1 MSTKQNMVQL
11 LKEKQKAQKAA
22 FKAKQIE
29 YAAKKAE
36 EFKPTLLDVFAVLTN
51 HHKCIS
57 NVNRVD
63 GVFAFLNICEI
74 TRLSAT
80 CKTLRTDV
88 QYSRVSMHPVHLAA
102 RTQIVNKIAAQAR
115 SKRSQEIYEE
125 KQKYILKVQRQ
136 LMHAWRYLRPK
147 YQEELTRISRE
158 WKAKYKSTITFCL
171 DSALSGSF
179 YERF

>member
-1 MSTKQNMVQL
+1 MSTKQNMVKL
-11 LKEKQKAQKAA
+11 LKEKQKSQKAA

-29 YAAKKAE
+29 YAAKKAD

-51 HHKCIS
+51 HHKYIS

-63 GVFAFLNICEI
+63 GIFAFLNICEI

-80 CKTLRTDV
+80 CKTLQTDV
-88 QYSRVSMHPVHLAA
+88 KYSKVAMHPVHVAA
-102 RTQIVNKIAAQAR
+102 RTQIIENITAR
-115 SKRSQEIYEE
+115 ASAKRSEEIYEE

-136 LMHAWRYLRPK
+136 LLHAWRYLRPI
-147 YQEELTRISRE
+147 YQKELTRISRE
-158 WKAKYKSTITFCL
+158 WKAKYKSTITFCMA
-171 DSALSGSF
+171 SAIDGSF